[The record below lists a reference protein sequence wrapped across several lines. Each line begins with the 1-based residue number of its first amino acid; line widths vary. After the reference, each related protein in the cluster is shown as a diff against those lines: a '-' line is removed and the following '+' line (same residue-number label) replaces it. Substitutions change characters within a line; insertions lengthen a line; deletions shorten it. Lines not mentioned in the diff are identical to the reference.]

1 MENQKTPVLKKI
13 PFWLRSFRISKG
25 ASVSDDKEGR
35 PASCQTKRF
44 LRSYRRSLGSRK
56 SEDQDDENNHESQD
70 VTRASLM
77 SIRKIWAEEAKTQA
91 FCERSMS
98 ERKSKKPCSLR
109 SKLLGSPS
117 KIPISEKM
125 QANQRGLQSSLNHCC
140 YSPNK
145 ENLAPPSVAKCK
157 SYGNQSSAGSSD
169 GNLASEIVLS
179 AARHAKNRRS
189 LAREQDI
196 WRTAVNNIGLPRTS
210 TELGQLPQVPREQD
224 FLELSQVMM
233 PPRNEKHERVR
244 DWVLCTGDSSC
255 GISVQHSLPYAQHKH
270 RPGHLAKEETIP
282 KSIDCAPK
290 VPPRTYLAK
299 LAHAKAH
306 LSKTAAPLA
315 NSKIPGA
322 THNPGGA
329 KGAVSKC
336 AHSLSSH
343 ANQECS
349 LLPKRAA
356 LKQQVPHERQRR
368 LYAETGVRSQALAS
382 KHQQPKKAIRPQV
395 HHNPGY
401 GIDCAS
407 RVQKLSKTCSTGASD
422 VMADDEATVLN
433 CSCERCLTKFNAA
446 GRQVPGRMGDFH
458 TNYPRAMGHQAVNS
472 CFSKNGRQAA
482 APSHHCECCQFNKTH
497 EEIKDVDEKIVSSH
511 SKPSCEKNSD
521 KAAKCSTSNN
531 HGFQCQ
537 DEITKVI
544 EEAVKAS
551 IEKLL
556 SVNANQQLNK
566 TRSLESLHEQA
577 DRKNAATSPSKY
589 ILLSSCRSGTADS
602 LLHSTEEPKVDS
614 GIASFHQPCLTGGTE
629 KEVATNGIDTVNT
642 SSQLPQSKVTLERTA
657 SLPSLVESGS
667 PAKVRVSTAFIK
679 LVKRVSL
686 GQNND
691 GTPSNHSSFL
701 DVTINQ
707 RSVASQESC
716 SQCSSGGTE
725 SCWQTAESHCAEDS
739 CSQSEKACNSAVQDE
754 ANGSSSCT
762 AENDQL
768 EKNEAYNFKVQQSAS
783 IPRLVLDSP
792 SSSIGSLSSRKP
804 PDGWERTPPSDAPDV
819 VDIDDDEPSELNPHT
834 PDDAHKH
841 FFSSDSDGSD
851 DQHILEEVIRK
862 GMGMTPPIKLPT
874 RCPKLVKSPRRFK
887 SAEVFCGKAKLKLA
901 AYVNSGHVTVH
912 VIRAAKLATSRG
924 GSANAYIKVSLQ
936 PDHIKRAHWRTSVV
950 KSSRN
955 PEFDHKFSFELMAD
969 DAGKR
974 LLVTAWHRDFENK
987 RSELLGSMSFGMAKI
1002 LDSDQHVRGWYRLL
1016 RQDLGM
1022 RRHFAARCSRGTCTR
1037 IKALCLD

>member
-1 MENQKTPVLKKI
+1 MESQKTPVFRKI
-13 PFWLRSFRISKG
+13 PFWLRSFRISKD
-25 ASVSDDKEGR
+25 ASVSVDKEGR

-56 SEDQDDENNHESQD
+56 SEDQGDENNHEGQD
-70 VTRASLM
+70 ASRASLM
-77 SIRKIWAEEAKTQA
+77 SIREIWAEEAKAQA
-91 FCERSMS
+91 FFEKSMS
-98 ERKSKKPCSLR
+98 ERRSKKPCSLR

-125 QANQRGLQSSLNHCC
+125 QANQREHQSSLNHCC

-145 ENLAPPSVAKCK
+145 ENFVPPNVAKCK
-157 SYGNQSSAGSSD
+157 SYGNQSSTGSSD

-189 LAREQDI
+189 LAREQDV

-210 TELGQLPQVPREQD
+210 TELGQLPQVPSEQD
-224 FLELSQVMM
+224 FLALSQVMM
-233 PPRNEKHERVR
+233 PPRNEKQERVR
-244 DWVLCTGDSSC
+244 DWVLCNGDLSC
-255 GISVQHSLPYAQHKH
+255 GISAQHSLPYPQHKP
-270 RPGHLAKEETIP
+270 RQGHLAKEETIP

-299 LAHAKAH
+299 MVHAKAH
-306 LSKTAAPLA
+306 LMKTAAPLA
-315 NSKIPGA
+315 NSRIPGA
-322 THNPGGA
+322 KQNLGGA

-336 AHSLSSH
+336 AHSLTSQ
-343 ANQECS
+343 ANQDCS
-349 LLPKRAA
+349 LLPKRVAS
-356 LKQQVPHERQRR
+356 KQQVPLERPRR
-368 LYAETGVRSQALAS
+368 LCAEAGMRSQALAS
-382 KHQQPKKAIRPQV
+382 RHQQPKKASRLQA
-395 HHNPGY
+395 HHNLGY
-401 GIDCAS
+401 DIDCAS
-407 RVQKLSKTCSTGASD
+407 RVQKLRKNCSTGASD

-446 GRQVPGRMGDFH
+446 GRQVPGKIADFH
-458 TNYPRAMGHQAVNS
+458 NNYSHAERHQAVNT
-472 CFSKNGRQAA
+472 CLSKNGKQAA
-482 APSHHCECCQFNKTH
+482 ALSHHCECCQFKKTH
-497 EEIKDVDEKIVSSH
+497 EELQLDDKLGSSTQP
-511 SKPSCEKNSD
+511 KQSCQKNLD
-521 KAAKCSTSNN
+521 KAAKCSTSNTP
-531 HGFQCQ
+531 GFQCQ

-556 SVNANQQLNK
+556 SAKANPQLNK
-566 TRSLESLHEQA
+566 ARSVESLHELA
-577 DRKNAATSPSKY
+577 DCKKATTSPSKY

-602 LLHSTEEPKVDS
+602 LFHSAEEGKGDS
-614 GIASFHQPCLTGGTE
+614 GIASFHQSCLTKGTE
-629 KEVATNGIDTVNT
+629 KKVATISIDTVNS
-642 SSQLPQSKVTLERTA
+642 SSQLPQSKAALERTA
-657 SLPSLVESGS
+657 SLPSLVESSS
-667 PAKVRVSTAFIK
+667 PAKLRVSTAFIK
-679 LVKRVSL
+679 LVKRVST
-686 GQNND
+686 GQSND
-691 GTPSNHSSFL
+691 RMPSHHTSFL
-701 DVTINQ
+701 DATMNQ
-707 RSVASQESC
+707 QSVASQESC
-716 SQCSSGGTE
+716 SLCSSGDTE
-725 SCWQTAESHCAEDS
+725 SCWQTAESHHAEDS
-739 CSQSEKACNSAVQDE
+739 CSHSEKARNSVAQDE
-754 ANGSSSCT
+754 ANGSSSCI

-768 EKNEAYNFKVQQSAS
+768 ERSEAHNIEVQPSVS
-783 IPRLVLDSP
+783 LPRLVLDSP
-792 SSSIGSLSSRKP
+792 SSSVASLQSRKP
-804 PDGWERTPPSDAPDV
+804 PDGWERTPPSDAPDII
-819 VDIDDDEPSELNPHT
+819 DDDDEPSELNPRT
-834 PDDAHKH
+834 PDDAHEH
-841 FFSSDSDGSD
+841 CFSSDSDGSD

-862 GMGMTPPIKLPT
+862 GMGITPPIKLPA

-1037 IKALCLD
+1037 IKTLCLD